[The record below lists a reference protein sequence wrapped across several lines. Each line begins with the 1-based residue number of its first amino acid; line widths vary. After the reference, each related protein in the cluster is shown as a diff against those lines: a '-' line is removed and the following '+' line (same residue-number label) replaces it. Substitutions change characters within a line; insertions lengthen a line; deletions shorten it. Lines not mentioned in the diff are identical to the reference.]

1 MPCQEHRRCSTD
13 AHFRVLGRVQPQLG
27 EVLKTTVRT
36 PLTFPQAWMEWWLRP
51 IPCCDNETE
60 VSGDR
65 EEEVSP
71 IRHAQGGSMAWKD
84 GRVWAKTR
92 SQKRFSCWSVKTKGS
107 EKGETTST
115 KLRKQAGA
123 QRGTTLEIEF
133 QNLNF
138 KGNWE
143 PLGSFTQ
150 LDAGVS
156 SALYSIPLTVVGI
169 GVEAGKS
176 VAGRPIK
183 RMTVI
188 QGTGD
193 AGLS

>member
-1 MPCQEHRRCSTD
+1 M
-13 AHFRVLGRVQPQLG
+13 
-27 EVLKTTVRT
+27 
-36 PLTFPQAWMEWWLRP
+36 
-51 IPCCDNETE
+51 
-60 VSGDR
+60 SGDR

-71 IRHAQGGSMAWKD
+71 ISHAQAGSMAWKD
-84 GRVWAKTR
+84 GRVWAKAQR
-92 SQKRFSCWSVKTKGS
+92 QKRFSCWSVKTKGS
-107 EKGETTST
+107 EKGDTTST

-123 QRGTTLEIEF
+123 QRVRTLEIQF

-156 SALYSIPLTVVGI
+156 SAFYSIPLTVVGN
-169 GVEAGKS
+169 GVEAGKT
-176 VAGRPIK
+176 VAGRPIR

-193 AGLS
+193 VGLS